1 MCPEE
6 VLEAADSFG
15 ASTWQRL
22 IKVQIPLA
30 LPNIFAGVNQT
41 IMMSLAMVVIAA
53 QVLSALWVGAIAYC
67 NVELAVAAEDH
78 RPTIVYGAIQ
88 GCKFHEDDFA
98 IGQGVI
104 AICGKTADAV
114 KVTAGYG
121 IKDVIVVV
129 DLKAGVKDE
138 PAQTTLVV
146 IVYFNTQEWVRQ

>member
-1 MCPEE
+1 MLPAELIVE
-6 VLEAADSFG
+6 WVVFRYTPVRVDAQHLA
-15 ASTWQRL
+15 QRG
-22 IKVQIPLA
+22 I
-30 LPNIFAGVNQT
+30 
-41 IMMSLAMVVIAA
+41 